1 MTNSAGKGPRLRP
14 LFTLTIAACVAGVI
28 YLGLGYYIYLQLAR
42 GSYGH
47 GANDGNTPAGFH
59 LNWDDYP
66 DFDVTPYLCPDY
78 QDVMIVGGDP
88 GIDLAGWWIPGG
100 VGESAIILCHGIHS
114 SKANDTLLVV
124 AGMLHRNG
132 YGVLLFDY
140 RDHGLSSQEDG
151 MISLGVRE
159 YRDIIAVFEWLVQE
173 KKIPASKIGLYGLS
187 MGGGYA
193 AAAFMEDQRIPAVV
207 MESPYA
213 HLQMIIE
220 EELARNGFPKWLSH
234 GAILSA
240 RLRTGDDLMSMP
252 PLDAVGRSN
261 GRPMLVIHGM
271 ADNRVGVHHSQMM
284 VDQAELKQVSLTSWL
299 VEDLEHIEAPIAF
312 PLRYEKTLV
321 DFYAQALKSVR

>member
-1 MTNSAGKGPRLRP
+1 MTNSASKRSRLRP
-14 LFTLTIAACVAGVI
+14 LFTLAIAACAAGAI
-28 YLGLGYYIYLQLAR
+28 YLGIGYYVYLQLAR
-42 GSYGH
+42 GTYGH
-47 GANDGNTPAGFH
+47 GADDGNTPAGFH
-59 LNWDDYP
+59 LNGDAYP
-66 DFDVTPYLCPDY
+66 DFDVTSYLCPDY
-78 QDVMIVGGDP
+78 QDVVIAGGDP
-88 GIDLAGWWIPGG
+88 GIDLAGWWIPGE
-100 VGESAIILCHGIHS
+100 VGETAIILCHGIHS

-132 YGVLLFDY
+132 YSVLLFDY
-140 RDHGLSSQEDG
+140 RDHGFSSQEDG
-151 MISLGVRE
+151 MISLGIRE
-159 YRDIIAVFEWLVQE
+159 YRDIIAVFEWLVQ
-173 KKIPASKIGLYGLS
+173 KKEIPASKIGLYGLS
-187 MGGGYA
+187 MGGGYV

-284 VDQAELKQVSLTSWL
+284 VDQAELKQASLTSWL
-299 VEDLEHIEAPIAF
+299 VEDLKHIEAPIAF

-321 DFYAQALKSVR
+321 DFYDQALKIVR